1 MVVGPLRHD
10 GWVGGFSRVPGLRSS
25 TPAGVAPA
33 SAAGNSVSPA
43 SSRGSRDCACNA
55 SRAPLRVPD
64 SSARTP
70 PPPRRRGATAHVS
83 PPAHAALS
91 LKLPEPE
98 DPERVGPGRGKGP
111 GRIHFPLP
119 MGGVRRRAAAPSPAS
134 RFLERRAEITPS
146 PLGAD
151 LGTWAGPRPPSPHPT
166 AAFQNLVPQTKFR
179 DPNPA
184 RGQPLLT
191 SRVERTQLTPPV
203 RSWRGEG
210 EGTLRSPP
218 ALSLLKPTPLWFAG
232 SR

>member
-1 MVVGPLRHD
+1 MVVGPLSHD
-10 GWVGGFSRVPGLRSS
+10 GRVGGFSRVPGLRSP
-25 TPAGVAPA
+25 TPPGVAPA

-43 SSRGSRDCACNA
+43 SSRESQDCACNA

-64 SSARTP
+64 SRARTP

-83 PPAHAALS
+83 PPAHSALS

-134 RFLERRAEITPS
+134 RFLERSAEITPS

-151 LGTWAGPRPPSPHPT
+151 LGTWAGPRPLPTPRRPSK
-166 AAFQNLVPQTKFR
+166 NLVPQTKFG

-191 SRVERTQLTPPV
+191 SRVERTQATPPV

-218 ALSLLKPTPLWFAG
+218 GHSLLKRAPLWFAG